1 MTVRP
6 TARVRATAV
15 SALLAS
21 SLLLVPLAGT
31 AAAQPARVFPPSPRL
46 GPTASTR
53 PRWSGH
59 SPKSPTG
66 TSPRR

>member
-1 MTVRP
+1 MTSGT
-6 TARVRATAV
+6 TARARATAV

-31 AAAQPARVFPPSPRL
+31 AAAHRSGLPAVSAPDAAGFDA
-46 GPTASTR
+46 T
-53 PRWSGH
+53 RWSGR
-59 SPKSPTG
+59 SPRSPTG